1 MGFGKSLKKAFKKVA
16 KIASNPLGGG
26 DDGGKRQVE
35 QAPEV
40 AAPQVIQATTEVAK
54 KEGDEGDD
62 ADTEAAKKKARS
74 GGKKTL
80 SVARGSGTGVNL

>member
-16 KIASNPLGGG
+16 KVATGGALGGG
-26 DDGGKRQVE
+26 EEKQK

-40 AAPQVIQATTEVAK
+40 VQAPQSLQATTEVAK
-54 KEGDEGDD
+54 KETDETDD
-62 ADTEAAKKKARS
+62 ADTEAAKKKARA